1 MSTKVAVTSQDKKT
15 ITGHAGKCRHF
26 YIYTIDTEGNF
37 KKDLID
43 LSKNE
48 TLHHTFH
55 DDPSANPHNYLYDMD
70 IILTQSMG
78 QGAINRLATQNVT
91 VYAIQETDPE
101 IAIKKLIEGTLEAF
115 APVSNHKSHTSCN
128 CGGHHHHH

>member
-1 MSTKVAVTSQDKKT
+1 MSTKVAITSQNKKT

-37 KKDLID
+37 EKELID
-43 LSKNE
+43 LAKDE

-55 DDPSANPHNYLYDMD
+55 DDPSPNPHNYLYDMD
-70 IILTQSMG
+70 IILTESMG
-78 QGAINRLATQNVT
+78 QSAVVKLATQNVT
-91 VYAIQETDPE
+91 VYSIQETDPE
-101 IAIKKLIEGTLEAF
+101 LAIKKLIEGTLEAF

-128 CGGHHHHH
+128 CGGGHHHH